1 MSEAWPDSGWERRR
15 LTLSGRYER
24 VGLECLAARGFRSV
38 TMDDIAGAAGVSA
51 RTLFR
56 YFPSKEDILLAVPRR
71 GVAMSVSTIESL
83 EPSDQ
88 PLLAAW
94 RALCD
99 SFWGVSVDVEM
110 LTLWRRAAVE
120 APEVHARVRGERM
133 EAHLDALSD
142 YMARSLGGGVKNEVR
157 NRLYAGLLT
166 GAEAGLIE
174 LWGRSRLSRKQLFA
188 AAEEAFRRIDLTLHV
203 S

>member
-1 MSEAWPDSGWERRR
+1 MSDAWPDSGWERRR
-15 LTLSGRYER
+15 LTLSTRYER
-24 VGLECLAARGFRSV
+24 VALECLAARGFRSV
-38 TMDDIAGAAGVSA
+38 TMDDIAAQAGVSA

-71 GVAMSVSTIESL
+71 GLAMSVRTIAHL

-88 PLLAAW
+88 PLRTAW
-94 RALCD
+94 NAMCD
-99 SFWGVSVDVEM
+99 SFWGVSVDVAM
-110 LTLWRRAAVE
+110 LTLWRRAAIE

-142 YMARSLGGGVKNEVR
+142 YMARSLGGGTRNEVR

-174 LWGRSRLSRKQLFA
+174 LWGRTKLSRKQLFA
-188 AAEEAFRRIDLTLHV
+188 AAEDAFRRIDLTVHV